1 MKTTYVWE
9 AVQGMMLAAL
19 ALYAHALATHLKPAW
34 LFAKTSDQAD
44 SKAPFKFR

>member
-19 ALYAHALATHLKPAW
+19 ALYAHAVATNLKPVW
-34 LFAKTSDQAD
+34 LFAHKSEKEK
-44 SKAPFKFR
+44 SKAPFKL